1 MIKHSSG
8 KRILLA
14 VIPAVVLLCSA
25 GLWAAD
31 AAPSASRNS
40 VELPFAVNVAGTQLQ
55 SGKYRVEWTGTGDQ
69 VEVKFYRGS
78 KEVVSTH
85 ANLVKD
91 GTSYDNLSYSGGEN
105 GTKSLTQMSF
115 GKQKCSLNLESQQAS
130 RDQQSAAK

>member
-1 MIKHSSG
+1 MIKHSSA
-8 KRILLA
+8 KRILQA
-14 VIPAVVLLCSA
+14 VISVGILLFSA
-25 GLWAAD
+25 SLWAAD
-31 AAPSASRNS
+31 TMPSASRNS
-40 VELPFAVNVAGTQLQ
+40 IELPFAVNVAGTQLQ

-78 KEVVSTH
+78 KEVASTH

-115 GKQKCSLNLESQQAS
+115 GKQKCSLNLENQPAA
-130 RDQQSAAK
+130 QSATK